1 MKLLLEKI
9 LNLTGCFAD
18 MKDKNVIC
26 VLFLLIFGFVFG
38 KLTIEMKAED
48 EIPITPNDEMY
59 IPIETV
65 EPEPFDI
72 DPRTYRLIIQGE
84 VNNPLNLTLEDI
96 KTMPVTSE
104 IVRITCIAYKFG
116 VTDYTGVANWT
127 GVSLSYILNLARVNI
142 NTAVDVSFHTPDLNP
157 WAYSTSLK
165 IEEVF
170 WGDIILAYE
179 MNEVPIPAEHGFPIR
194 LVCPRFFGYK
204 WIRWLMYINV
214 TTEDYI
220 GFYPNNGYDDSPYID
235 VPLQIYYSPIDP
247 DQKLHWIKIP
257 SWAGL
262 EIILTAIITTVIFPR
277 FAKKYSK
284 TT

>member
-1 MKLLLEKI
+1 
-9 LNLTGCFAD
+9 

-247 DQKLHWIKIP
+247 
-257 SWAGL
+257 
-262 EIILTAIITTVIFPR
+262 
-277 FAKKYSK
+277 
-284 TT
+284 